1 MFSLAE
7 RRGYTKSSTNTFEK
21 MNIDKS
27 LEPFFTPDA
36 VTALCKRRW
45 PGNVRELK
53 NVIERACVI
62 FPERNFWD

>member
-1 MFSLAE
+1 
-7 RRGYTKSSTNTFEK
+7 

-36 VTALCKRRW
+36 VTALCKHNW

-53 NVIERACVI
+53 NVIERACII
-62 FPERNFWD
+62 FPGRKFLGLMFTKIY